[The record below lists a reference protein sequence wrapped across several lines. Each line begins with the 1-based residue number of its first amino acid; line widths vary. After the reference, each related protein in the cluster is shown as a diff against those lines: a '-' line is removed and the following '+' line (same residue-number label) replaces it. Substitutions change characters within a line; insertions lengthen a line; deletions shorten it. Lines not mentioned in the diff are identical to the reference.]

1 MLTELNLSEEEIRM
15 LNYERYYYPC
25 PKIRK
30 RLHVLYIKGTT
41 KMRNKQVG
49 LLLDVHPNSV
59 SRYIRIYKADGFEGI
74 CKTYYRINRSR
85 LESYKQTIIDDFTNT
100 PLRSISHAVSRIK
113 LLTGIEIK
121 PTRVRVFLR
130 RHGFKYR
137 KMSAI
142 PGKVN
147 VEKQRQ
153 WLEKDLTPAI
163 KQAEKG
169 EIHLL
174 FSDAAHFTLSAFLCM
189 IWSVKRVFLKT
200 SHGRNRINVLGA
212 VDAITKEITTLINTT
227 YITATTI
234 MDFLE
239 KLKEKYSDKPIVM
252 VLDNAKYQHCNL
264 VKEKAEKLGITLMFL
279 PPYSPNL
286 NIIERLWKF
295 TKKKILYAK
304 YYDTAEK
311 FHMTIRAFFEQINK
325 KLQLELEDLLTLKF
339 QLFDDEIMSQN
350 QPA

>member
-1 MLTELNLSEEEIRM
+1 
-15 LNYERYYYPC
+15 
-25 PKIRK
+25 
-30 RLHVLYIKGTT
+30 
-41 KMRNKQVG
+41 
-49 LLLDVHPNSV
+49 
-59 SRYIRIYKADGFEGI
+59 
-74 CKTYYRINRSR
+74 
-85 LESYKQTIIDDFTNT
+85 
-100 PLRSISHAVSRIK
+100 
-113 LLTGIEIK
+113 
-121 PTRVRVFLR
+121 
-130 RHGFKYR
+130 
-137 KMSAI
+137 MSAI

-239 KLKEKYSDKPIVM
+239 QLKEKYSDKPIVM

-295 TKKKILYAK
+295 TKKKILYAQ
-304 YYDTAEK
+304 YYDNAEK

-325 KLQLELEDLLTLKF
+325 IFQLELEGLLTLKF

-350 QPA
+350 QAA